1 MGQVWGPGCNG
12 IFQIPLGL
20 TVEEVNANPGAFC
33 SGPYYGDTAGI
44 DLSLIRYSVG
54 IGIAWVSPMGPLRL
68 SYAYPL
74 NAQPWDRVQRF
85 QFQIGAGF

>member
-1 MGQVWGPGCNG
+1 MGSRLQRHLQHPARNRPGCD
-12 IFQIPLGL
+12 
-20 TVEEVNANPGAFC
+20 VNANPAAFC
-33 SGPYYGDTAGI
+33 TGPYYGNSSGI

-54 IGIAWVSPMGPLRL
+54 VGIAWISPMGPLRL

-74 NAQPWDRVQRF
+74 NAEPWDRIQRF